1 MQEKFLLFPK
11 SRLKKLY
18 AMIKRR
24 KMISKKHAAG
34 ADYCSGSG
42 DSTVDADEIEGN
54 PWFFAQT
61 LFPAAS
67 D

>member
-1 MQEKFLLFPK
+1 MPGCVAKRNKKFE
-11 SRLKKLY
+11 KLY